1 MELKKVTIRLFE
13 AVKTIS
19 QTLAANL
26 IKLLDQY
33 KLKKQIV
40 AYVKDEGSNL
50 IIMTTTLN

>member
-13 AVKTIS
+13 AIKTIS